1 VIVVINFNQ
10 RAMKLISFYKDKQ
23 SGEVVTEEE
32 MLDLVDKD
40 DNLDS
45 FYFIGDFKTEKEAI
59 NHLNSGE

>member
-1 VIVVINFNQ
+1 
-10 RAMKLISFYKDKQ
+10 MKLISFYKDKQ

-45 FYFIGDFKTEKEAI
+45 FYFIGDFKTEKEVI
-59 NHLNSGE
+59 NHLNSGA

>member
-1 VIVVINFNQ
+1 
-10 RAMKLISFYKDKQ
+10 MKLISFYKDKQ